1 MDLFLQIFLMINI
14 FLIGAFTA
22 TALRHGWAHLHPHP
36 DEKPQHL
43 ALPAVKLPTEVREHL
58 LEKAQA
64 NFQTVLD
71 HSNAELER
79 DLKDTVARLNGK
91 LEKMGAEIVGDE
103 MKRYRMDLDALRKQT
118 EANISGAQTEITK
131 HQTDLKS
138 RIDAKQTELEA
149 KMNEEVAAEKQV
161 LIAQIDTKLA
171 DAVASFLT
179 ETLQHNVDLG
189 AQSAYLISTLEE
201 HKAELTKDINDE
213 T

>member
-1 MDLFLQIFLMINI
+1 MDLFLQIFLMVNI

-43 ALPAVKLPTEVREHL
+43 AVPAVKLPPEVREHL

-71 HSNAELER
+71 HSNTELER
-79 DLKDTVARLNGK
+79 DLNDTVSKLNSK

-103 MKRYRMDLDALRKQT
+103 MKRYRMDLDALRRQT

-138 RIDAKQTELEA
+138 RIDAKQAELEA

-171 DAVASFLT
+171 DAIASFLT

-189 AQSAYLISTLEE
+189 AQNSFLLSTLEE
-201 HKAELTKDINDE
+201 HKEELKKGIANE

>member
-1 MDLFLQIFLMINI
+1 MDLFLQIFLMINV

-36 DEKPQHL
+36 DEKLKHL
-43 ALPAVKLPTEVREHL
+43 AVPAVKLPNEVREHL
-58 LEKAQA
+58 LEKAQT

-79 DLKDTVARLNGK
+79 DLKDTVSRLNGK
-91 LEKMGAEIVGDE
+91 LEKMGAEIVADE
-103 MKRYRMDLDALRKQT
+103 MKRYRMDLDALRRQT
-118 EANISGAQTEITK
+118 EANISGAQTEISK

-138 RIDAKQTELEA
+138 RIDTKQAELEA
-149 KMNEEVAAEKQV
+149 KMNEEIAAEKQV
-161 LIAQIDTKLA
+161 LVAQLDTKLA

-189 AQSAYLISTLEE
+189 AQTSFLLSTLEE
-201 HKAELTKDINDE
+201 HKEELKKGIANE

>member
-43 ALPAVKLPTEVREHL
+43 ALPVVKLPTEVREHL

-64 NFQTVLD
+64 NFQTVLN

-79 DLKDTVARLNGK
+79 DLKDTVALLNSK

-138 RIDAKQTELEA
+138 RIDAKQAELEA

-161 LIAQIDTKLA
+161 LIAQIDTKLS

-189 AQSAYLISTLEE
+189 AQNAYLISTLEE